1 MKYFGTIAVQNK
13 NKKIMSWM
21 ISTSPNSKIYAN
33 YSFFLN
39 ERIDL
44 KRVKVLDRV
53 RKIKVQ
59 FDFWSQA
66 DFILSYEI
74 SVPVQT
80 L

>member
-1 MKYFGTIAVQNK
+1 
-13 NKKIMSWM
+13 M
-21 ISTSPNSKIYAN
+21 ISTSPNSKIYVN

-66 DFILSYEI
+66 DFILSCEI